1 MYRGVHHHN
10 NLHTRI
16 MSDINDVA
24 KRSDFH
30 TLVTKQQQQQ
40 LQLWIQLFC
49 GSFCGGP
56 GTHVCLSACLLII
69 IYLSKDFHIL
79 ACFWSNF
86 YELSCTSDSSRAWQL
101 MWEIREFD
109 SCWEKS
115 KSLAA
120 AERDQRAGQLLWDQ
134 RARVQELLGLEN
146 AVGDRCSWDLELCW
160 EIFCSESCVYLG

>member
-69 IYLSKDFHIL
+69 IYLSKDFHFL
-79 ACFWSNF
+79 ACF
-86 YELSCTSDSSRAWQL
+86 
-101 MWEIREFD
+101 
-109 SCWEKS
+109 
-115 KSLAA
+115 
-120 AERDQRAGQLLWDQ
+120 
-134 RARVQELLGLEN
+134 
-146 AVGDRCSWDLELCW
+146 
-160 EIFCSESCVYLG
+160 